1 MLDLDNHLKQLK
13 KKKEQNSLLDEK
25 DNKDI
30 KATITQLYDELK
42 GIMGT
47 GKDNPF
53 LPDMESKN
61 SESLAL
67 LSVMIQLFRQLR
79 SAWNVFGKNLF
90 SATLKMHLSSN
101 PL

>member
-1 MLDLDNHLKQLK
+1 MLDLDNNLKQLK

-42 GIMGT
+42 KLTGT

-67 LSVMIQLFRQLR
+67 LSVMVLLFRR
-79 SAWNVFGKNLF
+79 SRSVWNVFGKN
-90 SATLKMHLSSN
+90 
-101 PL
+101 